1 VVLPPFQILIDAHA
15 GEVSRLCRAL
25 AGADDG
31 ADCAQATWLAAL
43 RAYPA
48 LKSATNL
55 RGWLLTIAART
66 AIDHHRAR
74 NRRAVPVASVPDRP
88 VGDHQALHNDD
99 LWAVVRTLPDRQR
112 HAVALRYVLD
122 LPHADVARSLGVSE
136 SMSRRLV
143 SDALTTLRTK
153 WSQT

>member
-1 VVLPPFQILIDAHA
+1 MVLPPFQSLVDAHA
-15 GEVSRLCRAL
+15 GDVARLCRAL
-25 AGADDG
+25 AGPNDA

-43 RAYPA
+43 RAYPT
-48 LKSATNL
+48 LTSATNL

-66 AIDHHRAR
+66 TIDHHRAR
-74 NRRAVPVASVPDRP
+74 TRRALPVESVPDRAAGEP
-88 VGDHQALHNDD
+88 PQHDTD

-136 SMSRRLV
+136 AMSRRLV
-143 SDALTTLRTK
+143 SDALATLRSE
-153 WSQT
+153 WSQP